1 MSKLLDDFRENI
13 LKVQNID
20 EESTI
25 RELVNLVI
33 DATIE
38 FVEENNEEFKL
49 YTKTDLEEAEEEG
62 ENKVTNNPDSYG
74 LYSESEVNQSYD
86 DGVSNVLDSPSDYD
100 LYCKDD
106 IEELKAEWTAEYEA
120 EENSKW

>member
-1 MSKLLDDFRENI
+1 MSKALDDFRENI

-20 EESTI
+20 DESTL

-49 YTKTDLEEAEEEG
+49 YTETDLEEAEENG
-62 ENKVTNNPDSYG
+62 ERRVTDSPGDYD

-86 DGVSNVLDSPSDYD
+86 EGVSNVLDSPSDYD

-106 IEELKAEWTAEYEA
+106 IEELKVEWTAEYEA
-120 EENSKW
+120 EESSKW

>member
-1 MSKLLDDFRENI
+1 MSKALDNFRENI
-13 LKVQNID
+13 LK
-20 EESTI
+20 ESTI

-38 FVEENNEEFKL
+38 FVEENNEEFNL
-49 YTKTDLEEAEEEG
+49 YTETDLEEAKEEG

-86 DGVSNVLDSPSDYD
+86 DGVSNVLDSPSDYG

-106 IEELKAEWTAEYEA
+106 IEELKVEWLAEVEA